1 VAANQ
6 SKLIFEYSE
15 EGRHGTQ
22 VIGGMRTGRVDS
34 YPRQLPQKL
43 IRSERLPLPQVG
55 ELELVRHYVRLSQ
68 DNFGIDTGFYPL
80 GSCTMKYNPKACER
94 YVKHPGFAN
103 THPSQPIES
112 LPGFLQL
119 FADLQSWLADM
130 TGMDEISL
138 TPAAGAQ
145 GEFAGML
152 IFKKYFES
160 RGETARTVMIVPDS
174 AHGTNPASAVLSG
187 FEVVE
192 VKCADRGGIMNLEL
206 LNEVIEKQGAE
217 RIAGIMLTN
226 PSTLGTFEK
235 DILPVARRLHE
246 IGALLYYD
254 GANLNALLG
263 IARPGDMGFDLI
275 HINTHKTLSTPHGGG
290 GPGSG
295 PIGVK
300 ARLAPFLPHP
310 HVRST
315 DNGHEF
321 YTPAQSVGRMKLY
334 HGQFGILV
342 RAWIYILLHGPDG
355 LKRISEN
362 AIINANYLQ
371 SRLQAAFPVRYDSWD
386 DGRPRYCM
394 HEFVASCGKLKKQHG
409 ITARDIAKGLLNA
422 GFHAPTTYFP
432 MIVEEALMI
441 EPTETESREVLDGFV
456 EIMLELHRQA
466 SEEPDK
472 LRALPNLR
480 VTHLDE
486 AYAARNLDVRWQP
499 GMPLGSSEGEGH

>member
-1 VAANQ
+1 MQPNQ
-6 SKLIFEYSE
+6 SKLIFEYDVE
-15 EGRHGTQ
+15 NRHGTQ
-22 VIGGMRTGRVDS
+22 VVGGMRSGRLEDH
-34 YPRQLPQKL
+34 PRRLPQKL
-43 IRSERLPLPQVG
+43 LRQEPLPLPQVG
-55 ELELVRHYVRLSQ
+55 ELELTRHYVKLAQ
-68 DNFGIDTGFYPL
+68 DSFGIDTGFYPL

-103 THPSQPIES
+103 THPQQPVES
-112 LPGFLQL
+112 LPGFLQI
-119 FADLQSWLADM
+119 FADLQDWLADI
-130 TGMDEISL
+130 TGMDRISL

-152 IFKKYFES
+152 IFKRYFES
-160 RGETARTVMIVPDS
+160 RGEHQRTVMIVPDS

-187 FEVVE
+187 FEVAE
-192 VKCADRGGIMNLEL
+192 VKCADADGIMNMEI
-206 LNEVIEKQGAE
+206 LNQAIEKHGAE

-235 DILPVARRLHE
+235 DILAVSERMHE

-300 ARLAPFLPHP
+300 EHLAPFLPHP
-310 HVRST
+310 HVRT
-315 DNGHEF
+315 TENGHEF
-321 YTPAQSVGRMKLY
+321 YRPEQSIGRMKLF

-342 RAWIYILLHGPDG
+342 RAWLYILLHGPDG

-371 SRLQAAFPVRYDSWD
+371 ARLKEHYPVRYDKWS
-386 DGRPRYCM
+386 DGRDRYCM
-394 HEFVASCGKLKKQHG
+394 HEFVASCGRLKKEVG
-409 ITARDIAKGLLNA
+409 VSARDIAKALLNA
-422 GFHAPTTYFP
+422 GYHAPTTYFP
-432 MIVEEALMI
+432 LIIEEALMI
-441 EPTETESREVLDGFV
+441 EPTETESKELLDAFADV
-456 EIMLELHRQA
+456 MLDLHRQA
-466 SEEPDK
+466 RVDADS
-472 LRALPNLR
+472 LRELPNLSIKN
-480 VTHLDE
+480 LDE
-486 AYAARNLDVRWQP
+486 TYAARHIDVRWQP
-499 GMPLGSSEGEGH
+499 QEQAGRSSAG